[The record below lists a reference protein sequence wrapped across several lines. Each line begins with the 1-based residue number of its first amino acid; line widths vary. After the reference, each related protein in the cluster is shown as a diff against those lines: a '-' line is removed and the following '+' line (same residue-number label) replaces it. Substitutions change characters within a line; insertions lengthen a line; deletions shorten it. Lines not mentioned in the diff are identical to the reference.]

1 MKIIK
6 KSSFWKILLLILL
19 VVVIIGMLFM
29 NTKIENMEVNCEAIK
44 NEDICKKKADNGKCI
59 YNPPDTITKNCVA
72 KKGSGKAGEQCQY
85 MGPNEKGCNKIS
97 KYCDFV
103 NITPYTVPF
112 SCKNK

>member
-19 VVVIIGMLFM
+19 VVVILGMLFM

-59 YNPPDTITKNCVA
+59 YKPPINTNNNCVPR
-72 KKGSGKAGEQCQY
+72 KGSGNNGNICKSFF
-85 MGPNEKGCNKIS
+85 CNKEKCEENS
-97 KYCDFV
+97 KYCLLDTHIQY
-103 NITPYTVPF
+103 NLPF